1 MWWYLVVVSAV
12 AMVVTMYDK
21 WAAKHRKKRRTPERM
36 LWLLAILGGSGAMWL
51 TMLVI
56 HHKTKHFSFMVGL
69 PIVILAQIALIFTI
83 FQAVF

>member
-56 HHKTKHFSFMVGL
+56 HHKTKHFSFLLSGIKK
-69 PIVILAQIALIFTI
+69 PSYTPK
-83 FQAVF
+83 

>member
-1 MWWYLVVVSAV
+1 
-12 AMVVTMYDK
+12 MVVTMYDK